1 MRFLTSH
8 YDLPLEQDSATKS
21 LPWITAFMVY
31 LASLALTAA
40 FTTAHL
46 IEDWETAMAGTLTM
60 QITPQNGVQGA
71 VTMANMTNTALNIVR
86 SEPGVIAA
94 TPLGLDEIKS
104 LLEPW
109 LGQNIRNIDL
119 PLPSMIDI
127 RVENGFSLEKSQ
139 LQAKLQAQVPA
150 AQIDDHQQSL
160 GEAVFWAKLVGTIS
174 FIVVLIISGAA
185 VIIVLFATRSGFAI
199 HRKVIEVLHL
209 IGAQDEYIAKQ
220 FQSHAFKLG
229 LRGSIIGFV
238 MILLTLGLLL
248 LLTGSDQ
255 SLFLLTFTDIAL
267 LTLIPIFAIALI
279 MLTARITVLKTLSK
293 NM

>member
-1 MRFLTSH
+1 MRFVTPH
-8 YDLPLEQDSATKS
+8 YDLPLEHDSATKS

-31 LASLALTAA
+31 LASLALTSA

-46 IEDWETAMAGTLTM
+46 IEDWERAMAGTLTM
-60 QITPQNGVQGA
+60 QITPQNSLQDA
-71 VTMANMTNTALNIVR
+71 VAMANMTNIALNIVR
-86 SEPGVIAA
+86 AEPGVIAA
-94 TPLGLDEIKS
+94 TPLDLDEIKS

-127 RVENGFSLEKSQ
+127 QVENGFSLEKSQ
-139 LQAKLQAQVPA
+139 LAEKLQAQVPS

-160 GEAVFWAKLVGTIS
+160 GKAVLWARLIAIIS
-174 FIVVLIISGAA
+174 FIVVLIISASA
-185 VIIVLFATRSGFAI
+185 VIIIFFATRSGFAI

-238 MILLTLGLLL
+238 MILCTLGP
-248 LLTGSDQ
+248 
-255 SLFLLTFTDIAL
+255 IA
-267 LTLIPIFAIALI
+267 AIYWI
-279 MLTARITVLKTLSK
+279 
-293 NM
+293 